1 MKACSRQREQPVRR
15 PERKAAKKALK
26 VKTQQAMKAHVNQV
40 LSLYV
45 VITARETSF
54 QAFSDFLA
62 RQL

>member
-1 MKACSRQREQPVRR
+1 VRR